1 MAKQQDNIIG
11 GIILIAA
18 AILVYELWKDGTF
31 ARLFGGIFGGSAAP
45 TNTASTSGYTGFAN
59 NAPSQSSSGTSSA
72 GSSTTSGSS
81 SGYSGT
87 YTVQLGDALS
97 GIAAKYGVSVSA
109 LEAANPQITN
119 PNLIYPG
126 ETVHVPKK
134 GSSVTSTATVS
145 RSSSSHNKGYGI
157 NYNPST
163 GTYSLSG
170 ATRNLFTTKY
180 TVQLGD
186 TLSGIAAKLGVNL
199 SELEAANPQITNPN
213 RIYPGEQLNLPKSGY
228 YMNGTP
234 VSRTEWNPGGR
245 VIGLHYFNNAKTT
258 VEKGQTLGGIAQAHG
273 LILSE
278 IEKLNPQITN
288 PNLIYPGE
296 EVTI

>member
-18 AILVYELWKDGTF
+18 AILVYELWKDGTL

-45 TNTASTSGYTGFAN
+45 TNTASTSGYTGFTN
-59 NAPSQSSSGTSSA
+59 NAPSQSSSA
-72 GSSTTSGSS
+72 NSSTTGST
-81 SGYSGT
+81 SGYSGS
-87 YTVQLGDALS
+87 YTVQKGDTLS
-97 GIAAKYGVSVSA
+97 GIAAKYGVSLSA

-119 PNLIYPG
+119 PNQIYPG
-126 ETVHVPKK
+126 ETIHVPKQ

-145 RSSSSHNKGYGI
+145 RSSSSNNKGYGI

-163 GTYSLSG
+163 GTYSISG

-180 TVQLGD
+180 TVQPGD

-213 RIYPGEQLNLPKSGY
+213 QIYPGEQLNLPKSGY
-228 YMNGTP
+228 YNNGTP

-245 VIGLHYFNNAKTT
+245 VIGLHYLNDAKAT
-258 VEKGQTLGGIAQAHG
+258 VEKGQTLWGIAQAHG
-273 LILSE
+273 LSLRE
-278 IEKLNPQITN
+278 IEKMNPQITN